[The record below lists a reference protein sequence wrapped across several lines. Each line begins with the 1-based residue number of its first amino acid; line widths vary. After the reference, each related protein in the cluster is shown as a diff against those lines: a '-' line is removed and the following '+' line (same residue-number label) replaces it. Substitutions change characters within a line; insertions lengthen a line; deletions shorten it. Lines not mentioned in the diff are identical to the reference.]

1 MSHRH
6 PTRLSPQAL
15 CRGFSLLEMLVVIT
29 LVSVLV
35 AMLLPA
41 LAQAKA
47 AALHMK
53 CAAQLHTH
61 GIAHSTYQADFKD
74 YYPSFGGPVVND
86 YSTWYRTNG
95 SGNGAFYNID
105 YNPGSIAYFREYLGQ
120 RRTTGSLATQKAQA
134 VDYCPAIDWQHW
146 QPYVYTGLGY
156 TFSYYLNPI
165 PYSGGTTY
173 AGYNFYT
180 GSKFYANS
188 YTADFDTRPRR
199 FDNRELLMSDMVTK
213 IQNSANNGS
222 SVYQGMTLTNT
233 VNIPW
238 FNPHA
243 LNGNTVLP
251 LDNFHQLAASGA
263 VTTHA
268 TSTAVFTNN
277 WGSGGTNGM
286 YSRAAK
292 TKSGFTGNDQAKD
305 GPYFQV
311 P

>member
-95 SGNGAFYNID
+95 SGNGAN
-105 YNPGSIAYFREYLGQ
+105 SRQRQQWQQRQQRERRRGQ
-120 RRTTGSLATQKAQA
+120 WQQRQLQQA
-134 VDYCPAIDWQHW
+134 CMRSMLW
-146 QPYVYTGLGY
+146 
-156 TFSYYLNPI
+156 
-165 PYSGGTTY
+165 
-173 AGYNFYT
+173 
-180 GSKFYANS
+180 
-188 YTADFDTRPRR
+188 
-199 FDNRELLMSDMVTK
+199 
-213 IQNSANNGS
+213 
-222 SVYQGMTLTNT
+222 
-233 VNIPW
+233 
-238 FNPHA
+238 
-243 LNGNTVLP
+243 
-251 LDNFHQLAASGA
+251 
-263 VTTHA
+263 
-268 TSTAVFTNN
+268 
-277 WGSGGTNGM
+277 
-286 YSRAAK
+286 
-292 TKSGFTGNDQAKD
+292 
-305 GPYFQV
+305 
-311 P
+311 